1 MTDQVISNRGMRL
14 ILIAGTFV
22 IVIWGINQAQSVISL
37 LLFAVFLA
45 LIGTPPVLWLERKRI
60 PSIVAVITVMACMV
74 TLLLLVGGF
83 VGASLSTFSDALPAY
98 QENLKEQVQALRAFL
113 ATRNIVIRDKVVLQ
127 YLNPGAVL
135 SLTAG
140 LLTGLGSALSNV
152 LVILLTV
159 AFILLEASSFP
170 IKLRSILGDPEQAFP
185 QFTKFVTDIQRYM
198 VIKTVINLI
207 GGVLIGLWLFAI
219 GVDFPVLW
227 GFLFFLLHYIPN
239 LGSTV
244 AGIPPVL
251 LALTQLGW
259 GSAAL
264 TAAGYIFIGIT
275 LGNMVEPRLMGRRL
289 GLSTLV
295 VFLSLIFWGTM
306 LGLVGALLCVPLT
319 MTLKLACEENGHTRW
334 IAVLLGPE
342 ISTVDV
348 LPVRRK
354 GR

>member
-1 MTDQVISNRGMRL
+1 
-14 ILIAGTFV
+14 
-22 IVIWGINQAQSVISL
+22 
-37 LLFAVFLA
+37 
-45 LIGTPPVLWLERKRI
+45 
-60 PSIVAVITVMACMV
+60 
-74 TLLLLVGGF
+74 
-83 VGASLSTFSDALPAY
+83 
-98 QENLKEQVQALRAFL
+98 
-113 ATRNIVIRDKVVLQ
+113 
-127 YLNPGAVL
+127 L

-140 LLTGLGSALSNV
+140 LLTGLGQALSNV
-152 LVILLTV
+152 VVILLTV

-198 VIKTVINLI
+198 IIKTVINLI
-207 GGVLIGLWLFAI
+207 GGVLIGLWLYAI

-251 LALTQLGW
+251 LALTQLGV
-259 GSAAL
+259 GPAAL
-264 TAAGYIFIGIT
+264 TAAGCILIGVT
-275 LGNMVEPRLMGRRL
+275 LGNLVEPRLMGRKL

-319 MTLKLACEENGHTRW
+319 MTLKLACEESEEAMDRC
-334 IAVLLGPE
+334 IARPG
-342 ISTVDV
+342 DF
-348 LPVRRK
+348 RR
-354 GR
+354 